1 MLTIEKDLIN
11 KGWEVTHKI
20 GNVEFAG
27 YKTPSTMANL
37 FNIYSKENDII
48 VIGLNEKGLPP
59 TLIYPRPF
67 YKEKDGY
74 YTEVSDHDVNKW
86 LQSYSLDTLLENNP
100 IKL

>member
-11 KGWEVTHKI
+11 KGWEVSHKI

-27 YKTPSTMANL
+27 YKTPSLMSNL
-37 FNIYSKENDII
+37 FNTYSKGKHKII
-48 VIGLNEKGLPP
+48 IGLNEKGLPP

-86 LQSYSLDTLLENNP
+86 LQAYSLDTLLENKP

>member
-1 MLTIEKDLIN
+1 MLTIEKDLISQ
-11 KGWEVTHKI
+11 GWEVTHRI
-20 GNVEFAG
+20 GKVDFAG

-37 FNIYSKENDII
+37 FNTYSKGNYRII
-48 VIGLNEKGLPP
+48 IGLNEKGLPP

-74 YTEVSDHDVNKW
+74 YTEVTDHDVNKW
-86 LQSYSLDTLLENNP
+86 LNSYSLDTLLQNKP